1 MVVRAVLF
9 SSTPKGSN
17 STAQRNAL
25 GETQLQLAR
34 PEGAELAG
42 TNPSAQFV
50 FLHPVLRA
58 LPWSIESDS
67 FGSAACNVRE
77 AHHDG
82 ARPPSHGLTSEQQST
97 VAGRGVPA
105 YVRDAP
111 SGARPWLTK
120 PTSTSSPST

>member
-9 SSTPKGSN
+9 SSTRRGRTQQPRA
-17 STAQRNAL
+17 TPW

-34 PEGAELAG
+34 PAGAELAG
-42 TNPSAQFV
+42 TNPSEQFV

-120 PTSTSSPST
+120 PT